1 MNIRL
6 HDDPLALALPPEA
19 GPARRRL
26 VGATALDEPGLDE
39 FNALL
44 SHLDPEAPRISADQ
58 LVTLARWLQEQPG
71 ERAEAILAERL
82 ERADQLRRMLDDG
95 DWAVDVQTDERARRL
110 LDYLQR
116 VDDLIPD
123 DQPLLGQLDDALL
136 VELSW
141 RTFRGA
147 AIDYGDYC
155 RFRASAHPGGDAGD
169 RVLAWENDCLAQAA
183 LLLQRRQVRASRYA
197 HGGDFPERFRVC

>member
-6 HDDPLALALPPEA
+6 HDDPLALTLPPEA
-19 GPARRRL
+19 GAARRRL
-26 VGATALDEPGLDE
+26 VGAIELDGRALDG

-44 SHLDPEAPRISADQ
+44 SHLDPEAPSVSADQ

-71 ERAEAILAERL
+71 DRAEAILCERL
-82 ERADQLRRMLDDG
+82 ERAGQLRRMLDDG
-95 DWAVDVQTDERARRL
+95 DWTVDAQTGERARRL
-110 LDYLQR
+110 LDYLQL

-123 DQPLLGQLDDALL
+123 DQPLLGHLDDALL

-147 AIDYGDYC
+147 AVDYGDYC
-155 RFRASAHPGGDAGD
+155 RFRATARPGGDAGD

>member
-1 MNIRL
+1 MFDERL
-6 HDDPLALALPPEA
+6 RPFVRGQQRPDLGVDAGIAGLLGEEA
-19 GPARRRL
+19 GAVAR
-26 VGATALDEPGLDE
+26 
-39 FNALL
+39 
-44 SHLDPEAPRISADQ
+44 
-58 LVTLARWLQEQPG
+58 
-71 ERAEAILAERL
+71 
-82 ERADQLRRMLDDG
+82 
-95 DWAVDVQTDERARRL
+95 
-110 LDYLQR
+110 
-116 VDDLIPD
+116 
-123 DQPLLGQLDDALL
+123 GQVDDALL

-183 LLLQRRQVRASRYA
+183 LLLQRRQIRASRYA